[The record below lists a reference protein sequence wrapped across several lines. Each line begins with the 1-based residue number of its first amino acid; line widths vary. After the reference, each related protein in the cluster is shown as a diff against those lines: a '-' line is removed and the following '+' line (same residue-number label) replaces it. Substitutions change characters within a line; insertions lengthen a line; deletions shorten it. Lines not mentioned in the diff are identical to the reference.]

1 MSNLKKSAKSVVT
14 IIVFTLGSKVLG
26 FFREALIASNYGSG
40 SGTDTFFI
48 ALSAIT
54 LFSTLILQTVNTTL
68 IPILSDVEAQEGKKG
83 KQNHLNNFLNTMAV
97 GAFILMIIGYFVT
110 PLLMK
115 LLGKGFVGEQFDLA
129 ILLTRI
135 GLPTLIFSSIV
146 GIFRGYLQSE
156 ERFNESAAA
165 AFPKNIVYILF
176 LIFLSQYFS
185 IKALMVA
192 AVVAEASQLLIQIP
206 SLRKLGYRYKM
217 TIDLQDK
224 YMQRLAVL
232 IPPIL
237 VSVAISDL
245 NNLIDKSMASS
256 LAQGSVSS
264 LNYANVLN
272 NIVMSVFVT
281 AIITVIFPMLS
292 KEANSENFD
301 KLKKLMHTSLNIV
314 LLITIP
320 AAIGMIVLATPA
332 VKFAYQRG
340 EFGEAATIMTSGALV
355 YYSIGLVAS
364 GVKSLL
370 TRVFYSLKDTKTPM
384 INSAYALGL
393 NFIFN
398 LILIQ
403 FMGHRGLALATSL
416 SAIFTAITLLYHL
429 RKKIGNLGLKA
440 MTQSSV
446 KILISS
452 IIMGVVVYFIYNYS
466 ITAFDPS
473 RLIELVIVLLSVAIG
488 IAVYIIA
495 LYFFKVEE
503 LHFAIDYAKRQL
515 EERKQNK

>member
-1 MSNLKKSAKSVVT
+1 MSNLKNSAKSVII

-26 FFREALIASNYGSG
+26 FFREALIAANYGSG
-40 SGTDTFFI
+40 VGTDTFFI

-68 IPILSDVEAQEGKKG
+68 IPILSDVEAKEGKKG
-83 KQNHLNNFLNTMAV
+83 KISHLNNFLNTLTFVALLLIV
-97 GAFILMIIGYFVT
+97 LGFFIT

-115 LLGKGFVGEQFDLA
+115 VLGKGFVGEQFDLA
-129 ILLTRI
+129 IVLTRI
-135 GLPTLIFSSIV
+135 GLPTLIFSSLV
-146 GIFRGYLQSE
+146 GVFKGYLESE
-156 ERFNESAAA
+156 GLFNASAAA

-176 LIFLSQYFS
+176 LILFSQYFS
-185 IKALMVA
+185 IKALMVTT
-192 AVVAEASQLLIQIP
+192 VLAEAAQLIVQVP
-206 SLRKLGYRYKM
+206 SLRKSGYRYKM
-217 TIDLQDK
+217 SIDLKDE

-237 VSVAISDL
+237 VSVAIADL
-245 NNLIDKSMASS
+245 NNMIDKSMASS
-256 LAQGSVSS
+256 LVKGSVSS

-272 NIVMSVFVT
+272 NIVISVFVT

-292 KEANSENFD
+292 KEANDKNFSN
-301 KLKKLMHTSLNIV
+301 LKRLMHTSLNVV

-340 EFGEAATIMTSGALV
+340 EFGETATMMTSSALV
-355 YYSIGLVAS
+355 FYSIGLVGNGIKA
-364 GVKSLL
+364 LL
-370 TRVFYSLKDTKTPM
+370 TRVYYALQDTKTPM

-398 LILIQ
+398 LILVQ
-403 FMGHRGLALATSL
+403 FMGHNGLALATSL
-416 SAIFTAITLLYHL
+416 SAIITAITLLYHL

-446 KILISS
+446 KIFISS
-452 IIMGVVVYFIYNYS
+452 LIMGVVVYFSYHSFVAILN
-466 ITAFDPS
+466 PS
-473 RLIELVIVLLSVAIG
+473 RLLELVLVLLTVGIG
-488 IAVYIIA
+488 VIVYLLA
-495 LYFFKVEE
+495 LYLLKVEE
-503 LHFAIDYAKRQL
+503 LQFAVEYAKREL
-515 EERKQNK
+515 NERKQNK